1 MSITKGAWAASKGVW
16 FRKGGRRAG
25 DADGIC
31 GSGAGRPGG
40 DEWGADGR
48 GGDSPGVCGW
58 GEVDG
63 GEAMHGSGCGEE
75 CVAAVSLPRGGS
87 GGTGCACCAEG
98 RGGGSVSVSRE
109 TKSAPAQGAVPD
121 APGSGSGAGKA
132 PGSGKSAGDQ
142 FPFPGDT
149 TKAPDPL
156 PGVGRTAG
164 GDAGSSSSSSNSS
177 GDANPDAGSNP
188 ADGKP
193 GLKDEGTTGE
203 SARSRRRRLRPMAQK
218 TLSDDERV
226 DEDLSVAHFYQQS
239 GNLMGAYLR
248 SKDAVK
254 TEPNE
259 PDGHLALAEVAQKMG
274 KKDEAVAEYTAYLKL
289 DPDGDGAKAA
299 KKALEKMAH

>member
-1 MSITKGAWAASKGVW
+1 MGSLGLALVVLLGTSGAQP
-16 FRKGGRRAG
+16 GGAG
-25 DADGIC
+25 TLPVCADGVKSTAAKPC
-31 GSGAGRPGG
+31 TAPDAGKSVSQQFPYPGEAPAAP
-40 DEWGADGR
+40 DAPAAQR
-48 GGDSPGVCGW
+48 GGAADQFPFPG
-58 GEVDG
+58 
-63 GEAMHGSGCGEE
+63 
-75 CVAAVSLPRGGS
+75 
-87 GGTGCACCAEG
+87 
-98 RGGGSVSVSRE
+98 E

-156 PGVGRTAG
+156 PGVGRRAG
-164 GDAGSSSSSSNSS
+164 GDAGSSSSSSSSS
-177 GDANPDAGSNP
+177 GDANPDGGPNP